1 MDDTKLVDL
10 MNQLIELAK
19 DAQKLTNDFAALATQ
34 VAAIICEKQKSD
46 T

>member
-19 DAQKLTNDFAALATQ
+19 DAQKLTNDMT
-34 VAAIICEKQKSD
+34 IIK
-46 T
+46 